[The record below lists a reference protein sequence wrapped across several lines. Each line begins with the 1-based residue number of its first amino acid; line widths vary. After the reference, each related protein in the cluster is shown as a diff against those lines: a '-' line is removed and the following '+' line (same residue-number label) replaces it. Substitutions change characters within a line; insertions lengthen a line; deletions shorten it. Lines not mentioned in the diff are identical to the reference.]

1 MKTRLAPA
9 LAPVAAGLLLAC
21 SATGRSAE
29 PAITAEGIARHL
41 AVLADDSL
49 AGRGTGQPGYRQAAA
64 YVADQFRAIGLEP
77 GGVDGSYFQPIRF
90 RESALAPGGAS
101 VALGGGRAGRL
112 TPGADFVASPSLRD
126 SVLELTGPVVFVG
139 FGVSAPELGYDD
151 YADLDVKGKVVAV
164 LFGGP
169 PSLPPNPRAHL
180 SGAEKLEVAAR
191 RGAAGMIA
199 LWSPDQERAGMAWS
213 FVERLSYRSQM
224 SWLEPDGSPPADR
237 PAIPTGAT
245 LSPAAS
251 AGLFDGAPTTFA
263 AALEAARAGRPL
275 AVELPVS
282 VRVSQRSTWHE
293 VEASNVIARLPGSDP
308 ALADEYVV
316 FTAHLDHDGIGPAIA
331 GDSIYNGAIDNA
343 AGVAALLEIARAFAM
358 ERPRPKRSLL
368 FIATAAEEKGLL
380 GADYFTSH
388 PTVPIG
394 SIVADL
400 NMDGNHLL
408 FPTRSI
414 VALGAEMSSLGDDA
428 AAAAAATGLELETE
442 LMPEQ
447 AFFVRSDQY
456 PFVKKGVPSLFFIN
470 GTESSDSTIDG
481 PAVLSTWLATVYH
494 TPKDD
499 LDQAMDYLSGARYAE
514 VVFRV
519 GARVANAPT
528 RPSWT
533 PGDFFGER
541 FGKGRSTPPTQNR

>member
-1 MKTRLAPA
+1 MKAW

-21 SATGRSAE
+21 SAQDRSAE

-41 AVLADDSL
+41 SVLADDSL
-49 AGRGTGQPGYRQAAA
+49 GGRGTGQPGYGQAAA
-64 YVADQFRAIGLEP
+64 YVADQFRRAGLEP

-90 RESALAPGGAS
+90 RESGLTPGSAS
-101 VALGGGRAGRL
+101 VALSGRRTSRL
-112 TPGADFVASPSLRD
+112 TQGADFVASPSLRD
-126 SVLELTGPVVFVG
+126 SVLDLTGPVIYVG

-169 PSLPPNPRAHL
+169 SSLPPNPRAHL
-180 SGAEKLEVAAR
+180 SGSEKLEVAAR
-191 RGAAGMIA
+191 HGAAGMIA
-199 LWSPDQERAGMAWS
+199 LWSPDQERTGMAWS

-224 SWLEPDGSPPADR
+224 TWLEPDGSPPADR
-237 PAIPTGAT
+237 PEIPTGAT

-251 AGLFDGAPTTFA
+251 AALFDGAPITFEE
-263 AALEAARAGRPL
+263 ALEAARVNQPR

-282 VRVSQRSTWHE
+282 IRVSKRSTWRE
-293 VEASNVIARLPGSDP
+293 VEASNVIALLPGSDP
-308 ALADEYVV
+308 TLADEYVV

-380 GADYFTSH
+380 GADYFAAH
-388 PTVPIG
+388 PTVPIDG
-394 SIVADL
+394 IVADL

-456 PFVKKGVPSLFFIN
+456 PFVKKGVPSLFFLN
-470 GTESSDSTIDG
+470 GTKSSDSTIDG
-481 PAVLSTWLATVYH
+481 PAVLSKWLATVYH

-499 LDQAMDYLSGARYAE
+499 LDQAMDYPSGARYAE
-514 VVFRV
+514 MVFRL
-519 GARVANAPT
+519 GERVANAAA

-541 FGKGRSTPPTQNR
+541 FGKDR

>member
-1 MKTRLAPA
+1 MKMWLAPA
-9 LAPVAAGLLLAC
+9 LAAGAAGLLLGC
-21 SATGRSAE
+21 NATGRSAE
-29 PAITAEGIARHL
+29 PAITADGIARHL
-41 AVLADDSL
+41 SVLADDSL

-64 YVADQFRAIGLEP
+64 YVADQFREAGLEP
-77 GGVDGSYFQPIRF
+77 GGVDGGYFQPIRF
-90 RESALAPGGAS
+90 RESALVPGSAS
-101 VALGGGRAGRL
+101 VALGGGRL

-126 SVLELTGPVVFVG
+126 SVLALSGPVVYVG

-180 SGAEKLEVAAR
+180 SGAEKLDVAAR
-191 RGAAGMIA
+191 HGAVGMIA
-199 LWSPDQERAGMAWS
+199 LWSPDQERAMAWS
-213 FVERLSYRSQM
+213 FLERLSYRSQM
-224 SWLEPDGSPPADR
+224 TWLEPDGSPPADR
-237 PAIPTGAT
+237 PTIPAAAT

-251 AGLFDGAPTTFA
+251 AGLFDGAPTTFG
-263 AALEAARAGRPL
+263 AALEAARAGRP
-275 AVELPVS
+275 ASVELPVS
-282 VRVSQRSTWHE
+282 VRVGTRSTWRE

-308 ALADEYVV
+308 ELADEYVV

-343 AGVAALLEIARAFAM
+343 AGVAALLEIARAFAA

-380 GADYFTSH
+380 GADFFAAH

-481 PAVLSTWLATVYH
+481 PAVLSKWLGTVYH

-499 LDQAMDYLSGARYAE
+499 LDQVMDYSSGARYAE

-519 GARVANAPT
+519 GTRVANAPS
-528 RPSWT
+528 RPAWR

-541 FGKGRSTPPTQNR
+541 FGKGR